1 MYTNGTDRVK
11 LKNAAKPNI
20 LPIDSAV
27 SVDPNSILLFTDEPS
42 PCENCLH
49 LSCQNKQLK
58 TLMNEQENKYAQLKV
73 SYENACKVLRIE
85 RESSGTKIKL
95 LEQANTNLSEKL
107 SMKQMES
114 AALQKN
120 LEELRRMYKTQKN
133 VI

>member
-1 MYTNGTDRVK
+1 MYTNGIDRVK

-27 SVDPNSILLFTDEPS
+27 SVDPKSILLFTDEPS
-42 PCENCLH
+42 PCENCLN

-58 TLMNEQENKYAQLKV
+58 TLMNEQENKYAKLKV
-73 SYENACKVLRIE
+73 LYENACKVLRIE
-85 RESSGTKIKL
+85 RESSGTKIKS

-107 SMKQMES
+107 SIKQMES
-114 AALQKN
+114 AEHQKN
-120 LEELRRMYKTQKN
+120 LDELRRMYKTQKN